1 MPFLLAVVPYL
12 LIEAVTFWAVATWIG
27 VGWALLTVFILMAVG
42 IVAAGVEM
50 QRVGRSA
57 AARRITPGR
66 MAGDYGLLTVGAILA
81 GLPGIASSVLGLLL
95 IFPPSRAIARKVLAK
110 KLVKSVED
118 FGVRSFEATNAYRT
132 GASYGT
138 FGDPEEAHPA
148 VDPTAPVPG
157 ARSSTRTRST
167 NGPAPCAR
175 RTSGTRAMTG
185 VTLPVGS
192 GDPASPVAACRGIR
206 PARLRLQ

>member
-138 FGDPEEAHPA
+138 FGDPAGSPSGGGS
-148 VDPTAPVPG
+148 D
-157 ARSSTRTRST
+157 SSGSRGTIIDEDEIDEWTRTLR
-167 NGPAPCAR
+167 PEDFRDP
-175 RTSGTRAMTG
+175 
-185 VTLPVGS
+185 
-192 GDPASPVAACRGIR
+192 GDDRGDT
-206 PARLRLQ
+206 PGDTPGDKQ

>member
-57 AARRITPGR
+57 AARRISPGR

-95 IFPPSRAIARKVLAK
+95 IFPPTRAIARKVLAK

-138 FGDPEEAHPA
+138 FGDPEGGPSGGTGDSGSRGTIID
-148 VDPTAPVPG
+148 VDEIDEW
-157 ARSSTRTRST
+157 TRTMR
-167 NGPAPCAR
+167 PEDFRDP
-175 RTSGTRAMTG
+175 
-185 VTLPVGS
+185 
-192 GDPASPVAACRGIR
+192 GDDRGETPGDTPGDKR
-206 PARLRLQ
+206 

>member
-57 AARRITPGR
+57 AARRISPGR

-95 IFPPSRAIARKVLAK
+95 IFPPTRAIARKVLAK
-110 KLVKSVED
+110 KLVRSVED

-138 FGDPEEAHPA
+138 FGDPEGGSSGG
-148 VDPTAPVPG
+148 TGGPG
-157 ARSSTRTRST
+157 
-167 NGPAPCAR
+167 G
-175 RTSGTRAMTG
+175 SGTRGTIIDEDEIDEWTRTMR
-185 VTLPVGS
+185 PEDFRDPDDDR
-192 GDPASPVAACRGIR
+192 GDTPGDTPGDKR
-206 PARLRLQ
+206 

>member
-138 FGDPEEAHPA
+138 FGDPEG
-148 VDPTAPVPG
+148 G
-157 ARSSTRTRST
+157 AGGSDGPRSRGTIIDEDEIDEWTRTMR
-167 NGPAPCAR
+167 PEDFRDP
-175 RTSGTRAMTG
+175 
-185 VTLPVGS
+185 
-192 GDPASPVAACRGIR
+192 GDDRGET
-206 PARLRLQ
+206 PGDEQ

>member
-138 FGDPEEAHPA
+138 FGDPEGGAGG
-148 VDPTAPVPG
+148 PG
-157 ARSSTRTRST
+157 TTGGTDARGTIIDEDEIDEWTRTMRPEDFRDPGE
-167 NGPAPCAR
+167 NP
-175 RTSGTRAMTG
+175 
-185 VTLPVGS
+185 
-192 GDPASPVAACRGIR
+192 GDTPGRKR
-206 PARLRLQ
+206 

>member
-81 GLPGIASSVLGLLL
+81 GLLAQAGLITTLQSSWGGGEPSDYVYVTSGLALVVV
-95 IFPPSRAIARKVLAK
+95 AIVAPEGLTGLARR
-110 KLVKSVED
+110 SV
-118 FGVRSFEATNAYRT
+118 
-132 GASYGT
+132 
-138 FGDPEEAHPA
+138 
-148 VDPTAPVPG
+148 
-157 ARSSTRTRST
+157 ARLFDR
-167 NGPAPCAR
+167 PAPE
-175 RTSGTRAMTG
+175 
-185 VTLPVGS
+185 
-192 GDPASPVAACRGIR
+192 AAVIGGEVSD
-206 PARLRLQ
+206 AAA

>member
-138 FGDPEEAHPA
+138 FGDPGGSPSGGGS
-148 VDPTAPVPG
+148 D
-157 ARSSTRTRST
+157 SSGSRGTIIDEDEIDEWTRTLR
-167 NGPAPCAR
+167 PEDFRDP
-175 RTSGTRAMTG
+175 
-185 VTLPVGS
+185 
-192 GDPASPVAACRGIR
+192 GDDRGDT
-206 PARLRLQ
+206 PGDTPGDKQ

>member
-138 FGDPEEAHPA
+138 FGDPEGSPSGGGS
-148 VDPTAPVPG
+148 D
-157 ARSSTRTRST
+157 SSGSRGTIIDEDEIDEWTRTLR
-167 NGPAPCAR
+167 PEDFRDP
-175 RTSGTRAMTG
+175 
-185 VTLPVGS
+185 
-192 GDPASPVAACRGIR
+192 GDDRGDT
-206 PARLRLQ
+206 PGDNPGDKQ